1 MKISLFIF
9 GSMNSRG
16 KIIVSQLGNLLP
28 VFRKLFAKLHMI
40 QTICVL

>member
-1 MKISLFIF
+1 MKISLFLF

-16 KIIVSQLGNLLP
+16 KVGDSELGNLLT

-40 QTICVL
+40 HGICAL